1 MHGLR
6 FHFVTDDE
14 GDHVD
19 AEFSLAVERLTS
31 GDPRLAEVVARH
43 GVPAVF
49 RRPPT
54 FATLVLIILEQ
65 QVSLDSAAAAF
76 RRLGEAG
83 PIEPEAVLG
92 LSDTVLSDVGFS
104 RQKMRYVRTL
114 ASAVAAGGMVPEA
127 MVDQSDDEVR
137 KALLAVPGIGPW
149 SVDVF
154 LLSCLGRPDIWP
166 TGDRALQ
173 VGAAEVLD
181 LSMIPSSDELE
192 LLGEPWRPLRST
204 AAQLIWHHYLSV
216 RGRRA

>member
-1 MHGLR
+1 
-6 FHFVTDDE
+6 VST
-14 GDHVD
+14 
-19 AEFSLAVERLTS
+19 EFSAAVERLTR
-31 GDPRLAEVVARH
+31 DDHRLAEVVARH

-76 RRLGEAG
+76 RRLEEAT
-83 PIEPEAVLG
+83 PVQPHAVLG
-92 LSDTVLSDVGFS
+92 LTDTVLSEVGFS
-104 RQKMRYVRTL
+104 RQKMRYVRAL
-114 ASAVAAGGMVPEA
+114 ASAVDSGELAPEA
-127 MVDQSDDEVR
+127 MVGQSDDEVR
-137 KALLAVPGIGPW
+137 RALLTLPGIGQW
-149 SVDVF
+149 SADVF

-181 LSMIPSSDELE
+181 LPTIPSPAELE
-192 LLGEPWRPLRST
+192 FLGEPWRPLRST

-216 RGRRA
+216 RARKA